1 MPNAKPAKQSPAI
14 LGYQVQNADG
24 ENWGGR
30 PSFEIL
36 TAETAITDL
45 QAARRSS
52 EGLWLLV
59 AILDGDIEEPTF
71 ED

>member
-1 MPNAKPAKQSPAI
+1 MPSTQPAEQAPAI
-14 LGYQVQNADG
+14 IGYQVQNAAG
-24 ENWGGR
+24 ENWGDR

-36 TAETAITDL
+36 TAETAIADL
-45 QAARRSS
+45 QAARQLSD
-52 EGLWLLV
+52 GLWLMV